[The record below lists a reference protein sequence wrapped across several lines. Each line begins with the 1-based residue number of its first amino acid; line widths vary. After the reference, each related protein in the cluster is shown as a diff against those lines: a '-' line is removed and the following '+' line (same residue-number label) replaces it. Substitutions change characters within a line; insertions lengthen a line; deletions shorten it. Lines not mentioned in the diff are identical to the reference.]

1 MVLEPSWSGEKF
13 ETNFENVK
21 KLAEASWALPSPT
34 NDQSEDFLS
43 KKDFFPL
50 LLPAHKV
57 FFPTQDHPKVSEKI
71 VNVAKNSFLIASKK
85 KNFWSKFWKELKRSP
100 GHPGQLTFEWQIII
114 KLSMLQIKLGI
125 WLFMKP
131 YLSRAI

>member
-1 MVLEPSWSGEKF
+1 MTK
-13 ETNFENVK
+13 VK
-21 KLAEASWALPSPT
+21 I
-34 NDQSEDFLS
+34 FLS

-85 KNFWSKFWKELKRSP
+85 KKTFDRS
-100 GHPGQLTFEWQIII
+100 FEKSWRGLQDTLDNSLLND
-114 KLSMLQIKLGI
+114 KL
-125 WLFMKP
+125 
-131 YLSRAI
+131 